1 VRKDASYYPFY
12 LSREN
17 IKEAI
22 VLDTVADLMP
32 VTLICN
38 HEVKAAKLCHTCRIS
53 TFYFATWFFYYKRLF
68 NYFDTEKR
76 VSLLL

>member
-1 VRKDASYYPFY
+1 MLLIIRLVFSC
-12 LSREN
+12 EN

-38 HEVKAAKLCHTCRIS
+38 HEVKATKLFVTPCRTS
-53 TFYFATWFFYYKRLF
+53 PYFFHFATWFF
-68 NYFDTEKR
+68 
-76 VSLLL
+76 LL